1 MMPCYRSRRLGPDQD
16 SEARALYRSSDNND
30 NNICNDYV
38 QTGHQ
43 TGRHH
48 QRPGAEAG
56 QAEPGDSDAGDPD
69 QGAAHAGDQ
78 ASGQGQH
85 AM

>member
-1 MMPCYRSRRLGPDQD
+1 MMPCYRSRRLGTDQD
-16 SEARALYRSSDNND
+16 SEARALYRSSEND
-30 NNICNDYV
+30 NNNNNNNV

-48 QRPGAEAG
+48 QGPGAEAG
-56 QAEPGDSDAGDPD
+56 QTEPGDSDAGDPD
-69 QGAAHAGDQ
+69 PGEAHAGDQ